1 MSTATLAPPTAP
13 PRFRHVPLHAST
25 AGQDAIDLAAGAG
38 LILDEWQRDV
48 ILGSMGRRPD
58 GKWAAKQVGLV
69 VPRQNGK
76 GGILEARQLWGLFLN
91 PRDRLQTHTAH
102 RFDTCLDHFA
112 RISRL
117 VEDTPELLAR
127 VKDNG
132 RGVGDRPS
140 GIKDSNG
147 KESIV
152 LRDGSELRFKTRVK
166 GSGRGASGDAVY
178 FDEAYYLLDLGSLIP
193 SLSARID
200 PQVWF
205 VSSAPLPQ
213 DESNLLRGL
222 IARGR
227 KQTETAA

>member
-1 MSTATLAPPTAP
+1 MTAVMVSAP
-13 PRFRHVPLHAST
+13 PRFRSVPLHFST
-25 AGQDAIDLAAGAG
+25 EGRDAIDLAAHAG
-38 LILDEWQRDV
+38 LILDDWQRDIV
-48 ILGSMGRRPD
+48 EGSMGRTPA
-58 GKWAAKQVGLV
+58 GKWAASEVGVV

-76 GGILEARQLWGLFLN
+76 GGVLEARQLHGLYLN
-91 PRDRLQTHTAH
+91 KRERQQTHTAH

-112 RISRL
+112 RVVSLI
-117 VEDTPELLAR
+117 ENTPDLLAE
-127 VKDNG
+127 VADNG
-132 RGVGDRPS
+132 RGVNGRPS

-147 KESIV
+147 KESIK

-193 SLSARID
+193 SMSARPD

-213 DESNLLRGL
+213 IESNHLRRM
-222 IARGR
+222 ISRGR
-227 KQTETAA
+227 AAGS

>member
-1 MSTATLAPPTAP
+1 MA
-13 PRFRHVPLHAST
+13 
-25 AGQDAIDLAAGAG
+25 LAASAGLVLLPWQELVLDVALSEDGAG
-38 LILDEWQRDV
+38 FCASFE
-48 ILGSMGRRPD
+48 
-58 GKWAAKQVGLV
+58 VGLV

-76 GGILEARQLWGLFLN
+76 GGVLEARQLHGLYLN
-91 PRDRLQTHTAH
+91 KRERQQTHTAH

-112 RISRL
+112 RVVSLI
-117 VEDTPELLAR
+117 ENTPDLLAE
-127 VKDNG
+127 VADNG
-132 RGVGDRPS
+132 RGVNGRPS

-147 KESIV
+147 KESIK

-193 SLSARID
+193 SMSARPD

-213 DESNLLRGL
+213 IESNHLRRM
-222 IARGR
+222 ISRGR
-227 KQTETAA
+227 AACS